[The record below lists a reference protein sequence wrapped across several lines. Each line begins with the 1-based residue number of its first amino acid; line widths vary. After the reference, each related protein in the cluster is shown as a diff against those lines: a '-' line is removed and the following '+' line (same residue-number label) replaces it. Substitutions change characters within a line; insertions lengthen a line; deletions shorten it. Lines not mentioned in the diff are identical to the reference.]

1 MHIILVDLP
10 NFYNVLARQFIAND
24 EPDKV
29 HDYFLKWLEMDI
41 LSESIN
47 QNCGTNENPLTGTYL
62 YYSKRAM
69 GPNKARIRPE
79 ELSKFAERTNR
90 ESGVT
95 VYEVDVPGEQSES
108 FEFECI
114 KCGQENTAQTT
125 SEKGI
130 DTTIITHLFETMDN
144 WQIATI
150 LSHDADYYP
159 AIKALRKMG
168 KYVYAAGK
176 LDGSS
181 KVLVRECHSFIDV
194 FENYLNT
201 DIALFKAF
209 MPNGELSRFV
219 KKLEKN
225 EAIKVSSDLRTSTE
239 RWRLHIRSKVKDQ
252 ELINELVKEADR
264 IHNAFPFITYVNDAY
279 ANTLQFTLLSEFSR
293 LCMKCLKRKIQDSY
307 IDFPRSGIEL

>member
-1 MHIILVDLP
+1 M
-10 NFYNVLARQFIAND
+10 LARQFIAND
-24 EPDKV
+24 ESDKV

-47 QNCGTNENPLTGTYL
+47 QNCGANEYLLTGTYL

-69 GPNKARIRPE
+69 GPNKARIQPD
-79 ELSKFAERTNR
+79 ELSEFAERTNR

-108 FEFECI
+108 FEFKCI

-176 LDGSS
+176 LNGSS

-194 FENYLNT
+194 FKNYLDM
-201 DIALFKAF
+201 DIEVFKAF
-209 MPNGELSRFV
+209 MRDGELSKFV
-219 KKLEKN
+219 KKVEEN
-225 EAIKVSSDLRTSTE
+225 ENVEVKSYLTRSKEEWQLN
-239 RWRLHIRSKVKDQ
+239 IRSKWKDPEFIE
-252 ELINELVKEADR
+252 ELEKGTNK
-264 IHNAFPFITYVNDAY
+264 IHNFFPFINATNQ
-279 ANTLQFTLLSEFSR
+279 TLPHELKFNLSSKFDR
-293 LCMKCLKRKIQDSY
+293 LHSECLIRKIQDY
-307 IDFPRSGIEL
+307 IDFPRNKIVLE